1 MNTLGMILMLISSGI
16 YWVYFYN
23 LQILTPKTNYFV
35 YPTSFLS
42 GISLAISLNTGI
54 SYISDVVGK
63 KGKQGAFVYG
73 VYGLLDKFSCGI
85 LLFLVMVPFLQ
96 YFQRSESFETKNLE
110 YIKFVFVV
118 MPFLSCVLSWLLI

>member
-1 MNTLGMILMLISSGI
+1 MLISSGI

-85 LLFLVMVPFLQ
+85 LLFLVMVPFFQ

>member
-1 MNTLGMILMLISSGI
+1 MILMLISSGI

-85 LLFLVMVPFLQ
+85 LLFLVMVPFFQ

>member
-1 MNTLGMILMLISSGI
+1 LNTLGMILMLISSGI

-85 LLFLVMVPFLQ
+85 LLFLVMVPFFQ

>member
-1 MNTLGMILMLISSGI
+1 M
-16 YWVYFYN
+16 
-23 LQILTPKTNYFV
+23 LTPKTNYLV

-85 LLFLVMVPFLQ
+85 LLFLVMV
-96 YFQRSESFETKNLE
+96 N
-110 YIKFVFVV
+110 
-118 MPFLSCVLSWLLI
+118 